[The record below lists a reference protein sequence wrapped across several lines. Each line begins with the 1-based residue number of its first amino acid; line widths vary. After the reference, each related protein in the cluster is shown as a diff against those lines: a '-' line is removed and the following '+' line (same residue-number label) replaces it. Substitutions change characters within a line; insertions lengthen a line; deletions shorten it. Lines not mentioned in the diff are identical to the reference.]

1 MDRPETGLKCGLV
14 SAPYSPEMRNEN
26 HILVRLFRHNVWA
39 NAEML
44 AACTSLT
51 QEQLAT
57 ELPGTFGRLDHTLIH
72 LARAQGGYLR
82 RLTGWEPAAEHALEY
97 EDPFPGVSRI
107 GAHLSFTGD
116 RLVEVAERLGK
127 DDALE
132 FEYEGKMEHLP
143 AWVVLLQ
150 AAYHATEHRQQI
162 ATTLT
167 HAGIE
172 PPEPDLWGFWD
183 AIAGGDVQQVPPSG

>member
-1 MDRPETGLKCGLV
+1 
-14 SAPYSPEMRNEN
+14 MRNEN
-26 HILVRLFRHNVWA
+26 QTLVHLFPHNVWA

-44 AACTSLT
+44 AACATLT

-57 ELPGTFGRLDHTLIH
+57 DLPGTFGRLDQTLIH

-82 RLTGWEPAAEHALEY
+82 RLTEWQPGPEHELEY
-97 EDPFPGVSRI
+97 TAPFPGVERI
-107 GAHLSFTGD
+107 QTHLRFTGE
-116 RLVEVAERLGK
+116 RLVEVSADLPAERN
-127 DDALE
+127 LE
-132 FEYEGKMEHLP
+132 FEYEGKMERLP

-167 HAGIE
+167 HIGLE

-183 AIAGGDVQQVPPSG
+183 AIARGELLEAPRTRG